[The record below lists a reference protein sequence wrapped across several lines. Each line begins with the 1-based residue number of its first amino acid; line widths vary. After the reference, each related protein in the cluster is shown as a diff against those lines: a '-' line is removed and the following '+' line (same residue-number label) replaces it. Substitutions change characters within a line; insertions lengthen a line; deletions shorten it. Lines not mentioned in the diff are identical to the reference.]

1 MFNFWSTPEG
11 LAMQGLP
18 PTPPPLWVPVYQ
30 ATQYVIEA
38 GATTQEQP
46 INPQYLLSTAS
57 AGYLAVLYGATLTQV
72 PFLAGSGGGIG
83 SSAIENVLNWV
94 GVSPNTQKQ
103 ITY

>member
-18 PTPPPLWVPVYQ
+18 PIPPPLWVPVYQ